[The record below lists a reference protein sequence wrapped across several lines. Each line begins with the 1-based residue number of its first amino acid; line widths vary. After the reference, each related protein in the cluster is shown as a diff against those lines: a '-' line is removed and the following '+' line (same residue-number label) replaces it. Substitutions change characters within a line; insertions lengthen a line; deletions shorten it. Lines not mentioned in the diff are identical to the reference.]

1 MKKKI
6 CYLIGDLLK
15 FKFNKNILSGI
26 VVKYFPFNYNESQ
39 ILYFKKQIL
48 IYNESKISSLKK
60 TNINEI
66 QI

>member
-1 MKKKI
+1 M
-6 CYLIGDLLK
+6 
-15 FKFNKNILSGI
+15 LSEI
-26 VVKYFPFNYNESQ
+26 VAKYFPFNYNESQ